1 MRSARFKGTSGVF
14 LNAGMRPLFAVQSDA
29 AVCSDAGKALIV
41 QSSKTVRG
49 PRENAQRRDRCRD
62 NRLARGLTLAALV
75 PAAAHGTVRDV
86 ILVDRHASPAM
97 ERVADVAG
105 CHLENI
111 SGSRGAALTQGA
123 SIARGPWLMFIA
135 PGAVLEPGWADDVTR
150 FIEAMEHDGTMRA
163 ATFTSVP
170 DPHEP
175 LTVTARLRGL
185 LHALRANGDG
195 LVIRKTFY
203 EKLRGHR
210 ADAAIPNAI

>member
-1 MRSARFKGTSGVF
+1 MLSV
-14 LNAGMRPLFAVQSDA
+14 VIA
-29 AVCSDAGKALIV
+29 AETTDWPVVS
-41 QSSKTVRG
+41 
-49 PRENAQRRDRCRD
+49 
-62 NRLARGLTLAALV
+62 TLAALV

-86 ILVDRHASPAM
+86 ILVDRHASVAM
-97 ERVADVAG
+97 ERIADVAG

-111 SGSRGAALTQGA
+111 SGPRGAALAKGA
-123 SIARGPWLMFIA
+123 SIARGPWLMFMT

-175 LTVTARLRGL
+175 LTVGARLRAL
-185 LHALRANGDG
+185 LHPLRANGDG
-195 LVIRKTFY
+195 LVIRKSFY

-210 ADAAIPNAI
+210 ADAVHPERDLMGRIGRKNLVKLRARLIAPPRIPVEA

>member
-1 MRSARFKGTSGVF
+1 MLSV
-14 LNAGMRPLFAVQSDA
+14 VIA
-29 AVCSDAGKALIV
+29 AETTDWPVVS
-41 QSSKTVRG
+41 
-49 PRENAQRRDRCRD
+49 
-62 NRLARGLTLAALV
+62 TLAALV

-185 LHALRANGDG
+185 LHSLRTNGDG

-210 ADAAIPNAI
+210 PEAAHPERDLIGRIGRKNLVKLRAQIIAPPRETQPA